1 MTHFA
6 FLSPPYAGHLNPM
19 LVLARGLVER
29 GHRVTFVAQAD
40 VSPNVSR
47 PDIGF
52 MPVGARTHP
61 PGRLTQMTARLG
73 GTTGLLGIGGVIRDM
88 ARTTDMLC
96 EDVPDVLHEIHAGAI
111 VSDQTEPA
119 GGLVARH
126 LGIPFVSVA
135 NALLIDREPSVPPPF
150 IGWDYDASPWGVQ
163 RNLGGYRIADWL
175 MKPVFEVI
183 GRRARTWGLGGI
195 ETVEDCL
202 SPTLQVSQS
211 VEGFDFPRENASSV
225 LVHCG
230 PFRRPEARDWPPT
243 DGRPSVFCSL
253 GTLQGRRL
261 PIFRMVA
268 EACRDRGL
276 ALTVAHGGKL
286 DDAEAA
292 SLPGDIRVEAFVP
305 QRAVMRTASAVVTH
319 GGLNTVLDALAA
331 GVPLVVVPL
340 AFEQGAIA
348 ARVARTGAGLVIPR
362 RQLTSARVAE
372 GLGALLD
379 TPSYRERAAVLRDE
393 IAAAGGVDRAVALIE
408 RATRPRR

>member
-19 LVLARGLVER
+19 LALARGLVDR
-29 GHRVTFVAQAD
+29 GHRATFVAQAD
-40 VSPNVSR
+40 VGPKVSR

-52 MPVGARTHP
+52 APVGARTHP
-61 PGRLTQMTARLG
+61 PGRLTRMTARLG
-73 GTTGLLGIGGVIRDM
+73 GTTGLFGIGGVIRDM
-88 ARTTDMLC
+88 AATTDMLC
-96 EDVPDVLHEIHAGAI
+96 DDVPAMLHEIHAGAI
-111 VSDQTEPA
+111 VADQTEPA

-150 IGWDYDASPWGVQ
+150 IGWSYDASPWGVQ

-183 GRRARTWGLGGI
+183 GRRARAWRLGGI

-202 SPTLQVSQS
+202 SPLLQISQS
-211 VEGFDFPRENASSV
+211 VQGFDFPRSSQSSV

-230 PFRRPEARDWPPT
+230 PFRRPDRRNWPPV
-243 DGRPSVFCSL
+243 DGRPNVFCSL
-253 GTLQGRRL
+253 GTLQGGRL
-261 PIFRMVA
+261 PIFRIVA

-286 DDAEAA
+286 DATEAA
-292 SLPGDIRVEAFVP
+292 SLPGGPRVEAFVP
-305 QRAVMRTASAVVTH
+305 QRAVIRTASAVVTH

-340 AFEQGAIA
+340 AFEQGATA

-362 RQLTSARVAE
+362 RQLTPMRMTEA
-372 GLGALLD
+372 LGALLD
-379 TPSYRERAAVLRDE
+379 TPSYRERAAALRDE
-393 IAAAGGVDRAVALIE
+393 IAVAGGVGRAVALIE
-408 RATRPRR
+408 RATRPMR

>member
-6 FLSPPYAGHLNPM
+6 FLSPPYAGHLDPM
-19 LVLARGLVER
+19 LALARGLVER
-29 GHRVTFVAQAD
+29 GHRATFVAQAD
-40 VSPNVSR
+40 VGQKVSR

-52 MPVGARTHP
+52 VPVGGKTHP
-61 PGRLTQMTARLG
+61 PGRLTRMTARLG
-73 GTTGLLGIGGVIRDM
+73 GTTGLFGIGGVIRDM
-88 ARTTDMLC
+88 AGTTDMLC
-96 EDVPDVLHEIHAGAI
+96 EDVPAMLHEIHAGAI
-111 VSDQTEPA
+111 VADQTEPA

-150 IGWDYDASPWGVQ
+150 IGWGYDATRWGVQ

-183 GRRARTWGLGGI
+183 GRRARAWGLGGI
-195 ETVEDCL
+195 ETIEDCL
-202 SPTLQVSQS
+202 SPMLQVSQS
-211 VEGFDFPRENASSV
+211 VEGFDFPRETASSV

-230 PFRRPEARDWPPT
+230 PFRQPEERDWPPI

-253 GTLQGRRL
+253 GTLQGGRL
-261 PIFRMVA
+261 PIFKIVA
-268 EACRDRGL
+268 EACRERGL

-286 DDAEAA
+286 DAAQAA
-292 SLPGDIRVEAFVP
+292 SLPGDVRVEAFVP
-305 QRAVMRTASAVVTH
+305 QRAVVRIASAVVTH

-331 GVPLVVVPL
+331 GVPLIVVPL

-372 GLGALLD
+372 ALGALLG
-379 TPSYRERAAVLRDE
+379 TPSYRERAAALRDE
-393 IAAAGGVDRAVALIE
+393 IAVAGGVERAVALIE

>member
-6 FLSPPYAGHLNPM
+6 FISPPYAGHLNPM
-19 LVLARGLVER
+19 LALARGLVER
-29 GHRVTFVAQAD
+29 GHRATFVAQAD
-40 VSPNVSR
+40 VGPKVAR

-52 MPVGARTHP
+52 AAVGARTHP
-61 PGRLTQMTARLG
+61 PGRLTRMTARLG
-73 GTTGLLGIGGVIRDM
+73 GTTGLFGIGGVIRDM
-88 ARTTDMLC
+88 AATTDMLC
-96 EDVPDVLHEIHAGAI
+96 EDVPAMLHEIHAGAI
-111 VSDQTEPA
+111 VADQTEPA

-183 GRRARTWGLGGI
+183 GRRARAWRLGGI

-202 SPTLQVSQS
+202 SPTLQISQS
-211 VEGFDFPRENASSV
+211 VEGFDFPRTNSSSA

-230 PFRRPEARDWPPT
+230 PIRRPERRDWTPVEGKPT
-243 DGRPSVFCSL
+243 IFCSL
-253 GTLQGRRL
+253 GTLQGGRL
-261 PIFRMVA
+261 PIFRTVA
-268 EACRDRGL
+268 EACGDRGL
-276 ALTVAHGGKL
+276 ALTIAHGGKL
-286 DDAEAA
+286 DASEAA
-292 SLPGDIRVEAFVP
+292 SLPGHPRVEAFVP
-305 QRAVMRTASAVVTH
+305 QRAVIGTASAVVTH

-331 GVPLVVVPL
+331 GVPLIVVPL

-362 RQLTSARVAE
+362 RQFTPARVADA
-372 GLGALLD
+372 LSALLD
-379 TPSYRERAAVLRDE
+379 TPSYRERAAALRDE
-393 IAAAGGVDRAVALIE
+393 IAVAGGVDRAVALIE